1 MINNNCFRIN
11 QVKWL
16 GGNVQYLLIF
26 SKEQMLFIKIGGQ
39 FADAE
44 ELTYIVTR
52 GLLGYLLRKKVGKI
66 MENKRVE
73 KKNTLN
79 KKSISELLSSDKK
92 NFEIFYHDILNINLK
107 KSRNGING
115 PRTGILKVKTS
126 SKEYKFEIAPN
137 QDYKSCENIV
147 KKYLLNKLI

>member
-1 MINNNCFRIN
+1 MYKYVAEIPARI
-11 QVKWL
+11 
-16 GGNVQYLLIF
+16 G
-26 SKEQMLFIKIGGQ
+26 S
-39 FADAE
+39 
-44 ELTYIVTR
+44 
-52 GLLGYLLRKKVGKI
+52 
-66 MENKRVE
+66 KRVE